1 MDTPTVDAVDTDVED
16 TVDTPTLYDPSVD
29 MFGIEPPPQNMFG
42 AVDHEVLMYYLEQ
55 KERGQREFKLDGTL
69 LTSFMFK
76 RHYRFSTEGF
86 EKLLQLIAPMII
98 HQSRRGGGLEPHIQ
112 LQAGLNYLARLQFQR
127 TSRLTY
133 GASQNNARECLVRV
147 VDALITLKDLHIYMP
162 NLRERHQT
170 SERMF

>member
-1 MDTPTVDAVDTDVED
+1 MDPIMDTPTVDAVDTDVED

-29 MFGIEPPPQNMFG
+29 MFGIEPPPQNIFG

-55 KERGQREFKLDGTL
+55 KERGQRVFKLDGTL

-86 EKLLQLIAPMII
+86 ENLLKLIAPMLI

-112 LQAGLNYLARLQFQR
+112 LQAALNHLSGMQFQR
-127 TSRLTY
+127 TTGLTY
-133 GASQNNARECLVRV
+133 GASQKNARDCLVRV
-147 VDALITLKDLHIYMP
+147 VDALITLKEQYIYMHYI
-162 NLRERHQT
+162 RERH
-170 SERMF
+170 